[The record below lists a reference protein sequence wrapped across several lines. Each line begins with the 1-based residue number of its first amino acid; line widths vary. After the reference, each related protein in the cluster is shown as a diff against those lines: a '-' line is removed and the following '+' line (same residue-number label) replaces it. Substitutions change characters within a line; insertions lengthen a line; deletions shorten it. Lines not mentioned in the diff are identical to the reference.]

1 MICFFSLNCVK
12 IRTNVNAEKEEL
24 MNITIGSDHGA
35 VDLKEEV
42 KMVLHEF
49 SDIQVTDVG
58 TFGKE
63 SVDYPDIAEKVC
75 ADISSGKAD
84 RGIVLCGTGIGIS
97 IAANKINGIRAALCT
112 DVYSAIMSRK
122 HNDANVLAM
131 GGRVTGIGPAGEI
144 VRAWIRT
151 AFEGGRHARRVD
163 KIMALEQKKDR

>member
-1 MICFFSLNCVK
+1 MK
-12 IRTNVNAEKEEL
+12 
-24 MNITIGSDHGA
+24 ITIGSDHGA
-35 VDLKEEV
+35 VELKEEV

-49 SDIQVTDVG
+49 EDVRVTDVG
-58 TFGKE
+58 TFGTE

-75 ADISSGKAD
+75 ADVVSGKAD

-97 IAANKINGIRAALCT
+97 IAANKIDGIRAALCG

-144 VRAWIRT
+144 VRAWVCT
-151 AFEGGRHARRVD
+151 EFEGGRHARRVD
-163 KIMALEQKKDR
+163 KIMALEQQKDS